1 MEVDP
6 CEMCAC
12 ADRIQKR
19 ARGGPRGSGGNEA
32 DPVPPFRSEDVAA
45 SEMDP
50 TYLDGHSGGRRHA
63 SCDLIHFLSLL
74 RPVPLRQ
81 HLPDHVAGHVTTSI
95 LVSEV
100 ARGFR
105 DGPSMSPPWS
115 KCRVQR
121 RWGACST
128 KQFVWVR
135 YTTNTHWNTS
145 LHFRRPCP
153 DKFQQPANIQW
164 PTPRAGWP
172 GRRGRDRQRQLHVRG
187 SWGQGDLIT
196 G

>member
-6 CEMCAC
+6 FEMCAC

-81 HLPDHVAGHVTTSI
+81 HLPDHVASHVTTSI

-105 DGPSMSPPWS
+105 DGPSMSHPWS

-121 RWGACST
+121 RWGPVVPNNSFWYGILQNTLEYLSSLSKTLSGQIPAASQHT
-128 KQFVWVR
+128 VA
-135 YTTNTHWNTS
+135 YTT
-145 LHFRRPCP
+145 
-153 DKFQQPANIQW
+153 
-164 PTPRAGWP
+164 GWVAWS
-172 GRRGRDRQRQLHVRG
+172 QR
-187 SWGQGDLIT
+187 WGQTATTSCTWILGT